1 MLYSLATRFT
11 VTAEN
16 MFAAADGVIYQSSK
30 NASDLG
36 KWRIAPEGQFCRAW
50 WERPQERCYVVYQE
64 GEVVGVVPHGS
75 MGKGIGQTRPGQS
88 GGLLNNITDTSP
100 TSLERALG
108 AAELKYEGVSLT

>member
-1 MLYSLATRFT
+1 
-11 VTAEN
+11 

-64 GEVVGVVPHGS
+64 GESLELYPTDRW
-75 MGKGIGQTRPGQS
+75 GKVLVRRAHGQS
-88 GGLLNNITDTSP
+88 GGLLKTSELSICAKTATDRSD
-100 TSLERALG
+100 R
-108 AAELKYEGVSLT
+108 KLTTTPLV